1 MTLIVTPR
9 ILILSIFFATIRY
22 GVCIT
27 VVSGVLIAYSILFWL
42 LIPYKFFKEQK
53 IEKLF
58 GKFLSLHW
66 LTSIYGP
73 CIIIEPKSSP
83 IFLSCMISSLGYFLL
98 VGSMW
103 LISYI
108 NVELHSWNLEDLTK
122 SEIEQLIHYYKIFCW
137 SMMGFIPL
145 TSLLS
150 HFLLEENRQLL
161 ALKIGLKS
169 ICCPS
174 NEQFHWACEKEYARL
189 IKRYMTSGKEHIIK
203 VTNVDGLTGFQY
215 AYMTK
220 KYLSMEIMIKHPTF
234 LDATSEEVG
243 CIFEEACFKGDV
255 KVVQLLLRHQ
265 NSGVLITAKD
275 GHQKTGFIRA
285 CQMGRVDIVSLL
297 IDHPNSLEM
306 FPIKDGKGMTGFMK
320 ACRWGKTTVVK
331 RLLEHEYYKEMQK
344 EYFKCKEK
352 TEVTKN
358 EVHIGYDLAY
368 EHKVPRAF

>member
-1 MTLIVTPR
+1 MALIVTPR

-22 GVCIT
+22 GVCISI
-27 VVSGVLIAYSILFWL
+27 VSGVLIVYSILFWL

-53 IEKLF
+53 IEKMF

-83 IFLSCMISSLGYFLL
+83 IFLSSMISSIGYLL
-98 VGSMW
+98 LLGSMW

-122 SEIEQLIHYYKIFCW
+122 SEIEQLVHYYKIFCW
-137 SMMGFIPL
+137 SMMGLIPFS
-145 TSLLS
+145 SLLS

-161 ALKIGLKS
+161 GLKIGLKS

-174 NEQFHWACEKEYARL
+174 NEQFHWACEKEYSRL
-189 IKRYMTSGKEHIIK
+189 IKYYLTSGKEKITK
-203 VTNVDGLTGFQY
+203 VTNVDSLTGFQY
-215 AYMTK
+215 AYMNK
-220 KYLSMEIMIKHPTF
+220 KYLAMEIMIKHQSY

-243 CIFEEACFKGDV
+243 CIFEQACFRGDT
-255 KVVQLLLRHQ
+255 KVVEILLSHE
-265 NSGVLITAKD
+265 NSRSLIIAKD
-275 GHQKTGFIRA
+275 GEQKTGFIRA
-285 CQMGRVDIVSLL
+285 CQMGRIDIVSLV

-306 FPIKDGKGMTGFMK
+306 FSIKDGKGWTGFMT
-320 ACRWGKTTVVK
+320 ACRWGKTAVVK
-331 RLLEHEYYKEMQK
+331 RLLQHEYYKEMQK
-344 EYFKCKEK
+344 EYFKHMEDN
-352 TEVTKN
+352 EVTKN
-358 EVHIGYDLAY
+358 EVHLGYNLAK